1 MRISLIEARTSL
13 RSASRTIS
21 STWVWNSAAM
31 RRAFLIQP
39 VTARIATGMSFGP
52 IAIIATTAIRAISDQ
67 AKSNMM
73 TVSSA
78 QWSVASGSGG
88 GGAS

>member
-1 MRISLIEARTSL
+1 MSVKAFFTSP

-31 RRAFLIQP
+31 RRAFLIMLDM
-39 VTARIATGMSFGP
+39 VRIAAGMSLGP
-52 IAIIATTAIRAISDQ
+52 IAINATAPIKTISDQ
-67 AKSNMM
+67 AKSNMGVR
-73 TVSSA
+73 VSP
-78 QWSVASGSGG
+78 